1 MGIKTGDT
9 NVMDYT
15 EDFEAIRAEIEGVK
29 TNINAVNDTLQALLQ
44 VQAKMLA
51 RMENQNEGIYMRS
64 VVDTSDLG
72 YAATIVSLRE
82 SNLLDAVST
91 EMQNPTE
98 MP

>member
-1 MGIKTGDT
+1 
-9 NVMDYT
+9 MDYT
-15 EDFEAIRAEIEGVK
+15 QDYESIRAEIEGVK
-29 TNINAVNDTLQALLQ
+29 TNISAVNDTLQAMLD
-44 VQAKMLA
+44 VQTQMLA

>member
-1 MGIKTGDT
+1 MGIKTTDP
-9 NVMDYT
+9 NVIDYT
-15 EDFEAIRAEIEGVK
+15 ADYEAIRDELSTLNETLISIL
-29 TNINAVNDTLQALLQ
+29 NIQTR
-44 VQAKMLA
+44 MLA
-51 RMENQNEGIYMRS
+51 RMENQDQGVYMRS

>member
-1 MGIKTGDT
+1 
-9 NVMDYT
+9 
-15 EDFEAIRAEIEGVK
+15 
-29 TNINAVNDTLQALLQ
+29 
-44 VQAKMLA
+44 
-51 RMENQNEGIYMRS
+51 MRS

>member
-1 MGIKTGDT
+1 MGVKTNDA

-15 EDFEAIRAEIEGVK
+15 DDFEAIRSEIEGVK
-29 TNINAVNDTLQALLQ
+29 TNISAVNDTLQAILD
-44 VQAKMLA
+44 VQTQMLA

-82 SNLLDAVST
+82 SNLLDDVRT